1 MECESLSQNGDRS
14 LRVEWRM
21 SGAPIDSVLLCVLL
35 HHYVFSLRGLSMKK
49 TENFKRASS
58 PADARLH
65 LRQPRP
71 VAAGSAVALA
81 SALVLVLLVSACATK
96 PPPPPPPPPPAPVAV
111 YSGPS
116 LQIEQSDRGVQIFL
130 PSTVLFDA
138 GKADFKQAEAAPYL
152 DRLAKLL
159 TDKTKNKVAV
169 EGHTD
174 NAGNA
179 AGNQKLSEQRA
190 ETVRAALVQRGVP
203 ADRLSALGYSFN
215 RPMAS
220 NATDQGKA
228 INRRVELIILDEKVA
243 NITAGEP
250 AGSFE
255 SAFDKLKKMVQDG
268 LIKPMV
274 AGAQ

>member
-1 MECESLSQNGDRS
+1 MTPTTVKAPPATGRNPSRS
-14 LRVEWRM
+14 PTL
-21 SGAPIDSVLLCVLL
+21 ALPLCV
-35 HHYVFSLRGLSMKK
+35 
-49 TENFKRASS
+49 
-58 PADARLH
+58 P
-65 LRQPRP
+65 
-71 VAAGSAVALA
+71 
-81 SALVLVLLVSACATK
+81 LVLPLVLTLFISACAT
-96 PPPPPPPPPPAPVAV
+96 PPPPPAPPPPAPPPVVA

-138 GKADFKQAEAAPYL
+138 GKAEFKQAEAGPYL

-190 ETVRAALVQRGVP
+190 ETVRTALVQRGVP

-215 RPMAS
+215 RPIAS

-228 INRRVELIILDEKVA
+228 VNRRVELIILNEKVA

-274 AGAQ
+274 PGAQ

>member
-1 MECESLSQNGDRS
+1 MTFFKRTSALATAAAGLLSPRRSLPRWSLS
-14 LRVEWRM
+14 
-21 SGAPIDSVLLCVLL
+21 
-35 HHYVFSLRGLSMKK
+35 
-49 TENFKRASS
+49 
-58 PADARLH
+58 
-65 LRQPRP
+65 
-71 VAAGSAVALA
+71 AAAIP
-81 SALVLVLLVSACATK
+81 LVLLMSACAT
-96 PPPPPPPPPPAPVAV
+96 PPPPPPPPPPAPAVVA
-111 YSGPS
+111 YSGPR
-116 LQIEQSDRGVQIFL
+116 LQIEQTERGVQIFL

-138 GKADFKQAEAAPYL
+138 GKAEFKQAEAGPYL

-174 NAGNA
+174 NVGNA

-190 ETVRAALVQRGVP
+190 ETIRGALVQRGVP

-215 RPMAS
+215 RPIAS

-228 INRRVELIILDEKVA
+228 VNRRVELVILEEKVA

-250 AGSFE
+250 TGSFE

-274 AGAQ
+274 PGAQ